1 MPKHHTVIFVRNEGS
16 QLRKWRLT
24 TAQIL
29 TGIALLVAL
38 GVGSAI
44 SLSLFLT
51 ARVDQVELAQL
62 QNENDSLRSTNEG
75 FETRLQ
81 SLQAR
86 LTESEDRTRQ
96 LAIVAGLGSTGTG
109 TEGGIGGEV
118 RLPGPPAEVALTD
131 LESRSGSLLQALDG
145 IENRLGE
152 NLRLISSTPAIAPVH
167 GLISSPFGYRRDPI
181 TGQRAF
187 HSGIDI
193 SAPPGRPVKSA
204 AAGIVTR
211 TERSGG
217 LGRAVFVAHGYG
229 IVSVYGHLSRV
240 EVKPGQRL
248 ERGQIVGLVGNTGRA
263 TGYHLHYE
271 VQVDGKSVNPLA
283 YMLDGAQARR

>member
-24 TAQIL
+24 TSQIL
-29 TGIALLVAL
+29 AGIVLLGLL
-38 GVGSAI
+38 GIGSAI

-51 ARVDQVELAQL
+51 ARVDQAELAQL
-62 QNENDSLRSTNEG
+62 ERENEALRSTNEG
-75 FETRLQ
+75 FENRLQ

-86 LTESEDRTRQ
+86 LTESEDRTRR
-96 LAIVAGLGSTGTG
+96 LAIVAGLGSSGSG

-118 RLPGPPAEVALTD
+118 RFPGPASEVALTD
-131 LESRSGSLLQALDG
+131 LESRSGTLARALEG

-152 NLRLISSTPAIAPVH
+152 NLRLISSTPAIAPVQ
-167 GLISSPFGYRRDPI
+167 GLISSAFGYRRDPI

-187 HSGIDI
+187 HSGVDI
-193 SAPPGRPVKSA
+193 SAPPGKPVKAA

-229 IVSVYGHLSRV
+229 VVTVYGHLSRV
-240 EVKPGQRL
+240 EVKPGQRID
-248 ERGQIVGLVGNTGRA
+248 RGQIVGLVGNTGRA

-271 VQVDGKSVNPLA
+271 VQVDGRSVNPLG
-283 YMLDGAQARR
+283 YMLDGAQARH

>member
-24 TAQIL
+24 TTQIL
-29 TGIALLVAL
+29 AGIALLVVS

-44 SLSLFLT
+44 SVSLFLT
-51 ARVDQVELAQL
+51 ARVDRAELSQL
-62 QNENDSLRSTNEG
+62 ERENETLRSTNEG
-75 FETRLQ
+75 FESRLQ

-86 LTESEDRTRQ
+86 LTESEDRTRR
-96 LAIVAGLGSTGTG
+96 LAIVAGLGSSGSG
-109 TEGGIGGEV
+109 AEGGIGGEV
-118 RLPGPPAEVALTD
+118 RLPGPAVEVALTD
-131 LESRSGSLLQALDG
+131 LESRSGTLARALDG

-167 GLISSPFGYRRDPI
+167 GLISSAFGYRRDPI

-187 HSGIDI
+187 HSGVDI
-193 SAPPGRPVKSA
+193 SAPPGKPVKAA

-229 IVSVYGHLSRV
+229 VVTVYGHLSRV
-240 EVKPGQRL
+240 EVQPGQRI

-271 VQVDGKSVNPLA
+271 VQVDGRSVNPLS
-283 YMLDGAQARR
+283 YMLDGAQSRR

>member
-29 TGIALLVAL
+29 GGVALLALL
-38 GVGSAI
+38 GVASAL

-51 ARVDQVELAQL
+51 ARVDSSELAQL
-62 QNENDSLRSTNEG
+62 ERENEALRQTNGG
-75 FETRLQ
+75 FEERLQ

-86 LTESEDRTRQ
+86 LTDSEDRTRQ
-96 LAIVAGLGSTGTG
+96 LAIVAGLSTSGAG
-109 TEGGIGGEV
+109 AEGGVGGEV
-118 RLPGPPAEVALTD
+118 RLPGPAAEVALAE
-131 LESRSGSLLQALDG
+131 LESRTGSIARALDG
-145 IENRLGE
+145 IESRLGE
-152 NLRLISSTPAIAPVH
+152 NLRLISSTPAIAPVR
-167 GLISSPFGYRRDPI
+167 GLVSSAFGYRRDPI

-187 HSGIDI
+187 HSGVDI
-193 SAPPGRPVKSA
+193 SAPPGKPVKA
-204 AAGIVTR
+204 TAAGIVTR

-240 EVKPGQRL
+240 EVTPGQRID
-248 ERGQIVGLVGNTGRA
+248 RGQIVGLVGNTGRA

-283 YMLDGAQARR
+283 YMLDGAHARR